1 MVYLI
6 TGKAGA
12 GKTHYA
18 ETLAAELKLAGH
30 SVAVVDGD
38 VLREKRKND
47 DYTDKGRILN
57 LIDAAEM
64 AAELEA
70 EGKIVICAFVSP
82 KREWRDAMREYWRMS
97 IVVYIPG
104 GSLWKGTT
112 YERPTDGELV
122 LHALYKAP
130 KGRKLWQHDY

>member
-18 ETLAAELKLAGH
+18 ETLAAELKLARH

-47 DYTDKGRILN
+47 DYTDKGRLLN
-57 LIDAAEM
+57 LKDAAKI

-82 KREWRDAMREYWRMS
+82 KREWRDMMREYWRMS

-112 YERPTDGELV
+112 YERPTDGELTI
-122 LHALYKAP
+122 HTLYKAK
-130 KGRKLWQHDY
+130 KGG

>member
-18 ETLAAELKLAGH
+18 EALAAELELAGH
-30 SVAVVDGD
+30 SVAMIDGD

-57 LIDAAEM
+57 LMDAAEM
-64 AAELEA
+64 AADLEA

-82 KREWRDAMREYWRMS
+82 KREWRDAMREYWMMS

-104 GSLWKGTT
+104 GSLWKGTK
-112 YERPTDGELV
+112 YERPTDGELT
-122 LHALYKAP
+122 LHALYKA
-130 KGRKLWQHDY
+130 KEGRTKWQQE

>member
-18 ETLAAELKLAGH
+18 EALAEEYKQAGF

-57 LIDAAEM
+57 LMDAAEM

-104 GSLWKGTT
+104 GTLWEGTK
-112 YERPTDGELV
+112 YERPTDGELT
-122 LHALYKAP
+122 LHALYKA
-130 KGRKLWQHDY
+130 KGGRRSWQ

>member
-18 ETLAAELKLAGH
+18 EALAAEYKLAGF
-30 SVAVVDGD
+30 SVAMIDGD

-47 DYTDKGRILN
+47 DYTDKGRVMN
-57 LIDAAEM
+57 LMDAAEM

-82 KREWRDAMREYWRMS
+82 KRAWRDAMREYWRMS

-104 GSLWKGTT
+104 GTLWKNTT

-130 KGRKLWQHDY
+130 EGRRSWQ

>member
-18 ETLAAELKLAGH
+18 ETLAAELEREGH

-38 VLREKRKND
+38 VLRTKRKNED
-47 DYTDKGRILN
+47 FTDTGRIMN
-57 LIDAAEM
+57 LMDAAQI
-64 AAELEA
+64 AAGLEA

-82 KREWRDAMREYWRMS
+82 KREWRDAMREFWRMS

-104 GSLWKGTT
+104 GSLWKGTK

-130 KGRKLWQHDY
+130 KDRKLWQ

>member
-18 ETLAAELKLAGH
+18 EALAAELKLDGH
-30 SVAVVDGD
+30 SVAMIDGD

-47 DYTDKGRILN
+47 DYTDKGRIMN
-57 LIDAAEM
+57 LMDAAEM

-82 KREWRDAMREYWRMS
+82 KREWRTAMREHWMMS

-104 GSLWKGTT
+104 GSLWKGTE
-112 YERPTDGELV
+112 YERPTDGEIT
-122 LHALYKAP
+122 LHALWRAP
-130 KGRKLWQHDY
+130 KDRKSWQE

>member
-18 ETLAAELKLAGH
+18 ETLAEELKQAGH

-38 VLREKRKND
+38 VLRTKRKND

-57 LIDAAEM
+57 LMDAAEM

-104 GSLWKGTT
+104 GSLWKGTK
-112 YERPTDGELV
+112 YERPGDGELT

-130 KGRKLWQHDY
+130 GGRTSWQ

>member
-1 MVYLI
+1 MVYLV
-6 TGKAGA
+6 TGKSGA

-18 ETLAAELKLAGH
+18 ETLAAELELAGH

-38 VLREKRKND
+38 VLRTKRKN
-47 DYTDKGRILN
+47 TDFTDAGRVRN
-57 LIDAAEM
+57 LMDAAEI
-64 AAELEA
+64 AADLDA
-70 EGKIVICAFVSP
+70 EGNIVICAFVSP

-104 GSLWKGTT
+104 GTLWKNTT

-122 LHALYKAP
+122 IHALYKAP
-130 KGRKLWQHDY
+130 GGRKSWQQE

>member
-6 TGKAGA
+6 TGKKDA
-12 GKTHYA
+12 GKTTYA
-18 ETLAAELKLAGH
+18 ERLAEELKLAGYD
-30 SVAVVDGD
+30 VVVIDGD
-38 VLREKRKND
+38 EYREKRKN
-47 DYTDKGRILN
+47 TDFTDEGRIKN
-57 LIDAAEM
+57 LMDAAQM
-64 AAELEA
+64 AADLEA

-104 GSLWKGTT
+104 GTLWENTT

-130 KGRKLWQHDY
+130 GGRRSWQQE